1 MAYPKVLVGCPTSDY
16 HRYCWE
22 EYKNSVKSL
31 IYNNFDIVLV
41 DNSKDNDY
49 YKSLVDDKIKVLRCS
64 YSENPMDRIVRS
76 RNMLRDFALS
86 EGYDYLLSL
95 EQDVIAPNDIL
106 ARLMAR
112 KKDIVSGVYF
122 GRYIR
127 NRQKRILPMLWVLR
141 KGDGTKQEYV
151 PVDTKYINSNKLL
164 KVDICGLGCLLISKK
179 VLEKV
184 KFRYDVSVRKQF
196 DDVYFCV
203 DAKNNGYQI
212 YADSSVKCK
221 HLVSQRPWSWNKLL
235 E

>member
-16 HRYCWE
+16 HKYCWE

-31 IYNNFDIVLV
+31 IYSNFDIVLV

-49 YKSLVDDKIKVLRCS
+49 YKSLVDDKIKVLRCT
-64 YSENPMDRIVRS
+64 YSENPIDRIVRS
-76 RNMLRDFALS
+76 RNMLREFALS
-86 EGYDYLLSL
+86 GGYDYLLSL

-106 ARLMAR
+106 ARMVAR

-127 NRQKRILPMLWVLR
+127 NRQKRIIPMLWVVK
-141 KGDGTKQEYV
+141 KGDGTQQEYV

-164 KVDICGLGCLLISKK
+164 EVDICGLGCLFISRK

-196 DDVYFCV
+196 DDVYFCI
-203 DAKNNGYQI
+203 DAKSNGYQI
-212 YADSSVKCK
+212 YADTSVKCK
-221 HLVSQRPWSWNKLL
+221 HLISQRPWSWNKLL